1 VVGERGFLLVNIY
14 KPCTMRL
21 GDDLTVS
28 HTLSAA
34 VGQIPFNF
42 QIGKDAQDIP
52 LPKPAT
58 ADGELEVRID
68 GCTGAPAVTASL
80 SPAVAHF
87 GITALPPIELPAKE
101 GKHDLCFIFT
111 RSKLDPIWVIGSL
124 ELSGTK

>member
-1 VVGERGFLLVNIY
+1 MWRAV
-14 KPCTMRL
+14 
-21 GDDLTVS
+21 DLTQS
-28 HTLSAA
+28 QSLRAA

-68 GCTGAPAVTASL
+68 GCSGAPAVTASL